1 VPVRI
6 LELVD
11 ALDRL
16 PGTIERELDS
26 RVDDLSRLIQGSV
39 RVRDDLELAI
49 DDVGDDE
56 LRRVMRGQL
65 AQLDSLL
72 EDLADRARAI
82 SAYDVFDPI
91 RVLSA
96 DLRLE
101 AEQPPLATA

>member
-16 PGTIERELDS
+16 PGTIERE
-26 RVDDLSRLIQGSV
+26 
-39 RVRDDLELAI
+39 
-49 DDVGDDE
+49 
-56 LRRVMRGQL
+56 
-65 AQLDSLL
+65 LDSLL